1 MKKYRVIKYED
12 GFEEKFFIQ
21 KKCKFLFFTF
31 WRYIVDE
38 HSFPDNFYRT
48 PMSFMTEEWAI
59 KYIKKLE
66 VAPEKTITKEF

>member
-1 MKKYRVIKYED
+1 MKYRIIKYED

-21 KKCKFLFFTF
+21 KKYKFLFFTF

-38 HSFPDNFYRT
+38 YSFPDNFYRR
-48 PMSFMTEEWAI
+48 PMAFMTEEWAM

-66 VAPEKTITKEF
+66 VVPEKTITKEF